1 MQEEREKAGEGRLER
16 NRRWRQRKQAP
27 PSSSPSVCSSSK
39 ELEDIQEEKLSRR
52 REPSERRQDE
62 KEARR
67 EKNKEWRKKR
77 TGGEEDSAEK
87 ILEIQGPRLG
97 ELLRGVLECSC
108 GKVSS
113 FRRTSI
119 LVFLKHNIL
128 YAQGLGT
135 AKCSKGHF
143 ICEECT
149 TEVQPF
155 LKYRYCLQ
163 IGQLT

>member
-16 NRRWRQRKQAP
+16 NRRWRQRKEAP
-27 PSSSPSVCSSSK
+27 PSSASSVCSSSK

-77 TGGEEDSAEK
+77 TGWEEEDSAEK

-135 AKCSKGHF
+135 AKCSEGHF

-155 LKYRYCLQ
+155 SKYFL
-163 IGQLT
+163 